1 MAINSLRNIF
11 SPRNLGTAVGILDLL
26 RNRNRGRHPEPEY
39 AAKGFQGDR
48 DGAKERFSLNKF
60 ISKIN
65 DDSISGLWQ
74 PSRFVVKIIPGGNTS
89 KIIRDN
95 VENMTFLCNSAALPG
110 IQIITSDHRRQNMG
124 TFDRRPFGV
133 QATDIPLTFMLDSRG
148 TIQTLF
154 RDWTNQIVNYSFKKG
169 EHKPTRGKHLFEVG
183 YRDEYLCEI
192 DIHCLE
198 QKQKN
203 IITYHL
209 YEAFPMQ
216 VGDVTAAWSETDSF
230 GVLPVQFTFRT
241 FDINVEEIGSEDK
254 PSAATTAGDN
264 STRDSS
270 APTLGT
276 AKQDTIQTGLSG
288 SSVPIPR

>member
-1 MAINSLRNIF
+1 MAINALRNIF

-26 RNRNRGRHPEPEY
+26 RNRNKGRHPEPEF
-39 AAKGFQGDR
+39 AGEGFQGNR

-60 ISKIN
+60 IAKIN
-65 DDSISGLWQ
+65 DTSISGLWQ

-89 KIIRDN
+89 KFIRDN

-133 QATDIPLTFMLDSRG
+133 QVTDIPLTFMLDSRG

-154 RDWTNQIVNYSFKKG
+154 RNWTNQIVNYSFKNG
-169 EHKPTRGKHLFEVG
+169 EHKPTNGKHLFEVG
-183 YRDEYLCEI
+183 YRDEYLCEVL
-192 DIHCLE
+192 IHCLD
-198 QKQKN
+198 QKQEN

-216 VGDVTAAWSETDSF
+216 VGDVTAAWAETDSF

-241 FDINVEEIGSEDK
+241 FDINVEEVGSIDK
-254 PSAATTAGDN
+254 ASVAKNATVDP
-264 STRDSS
+264 TRDSS
-270 APTLGT
+270 AATLGT
-276 AKQDTIQTGLSG
+276 AKQETIQVGLSG
-288 SSVPIPR
+288 RKATR